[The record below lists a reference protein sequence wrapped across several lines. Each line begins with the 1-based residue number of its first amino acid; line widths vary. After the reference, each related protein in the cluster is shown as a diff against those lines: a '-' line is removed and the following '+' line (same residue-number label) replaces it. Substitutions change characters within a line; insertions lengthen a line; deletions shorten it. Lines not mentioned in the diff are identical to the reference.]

1 LIEAARQGLS
11 TSSKIRTALNGSK
24 TQIDRA
30 LGHVESLV
38 VDVEI
43 ALQGLEAEIAG

>member
-1 LIEAARQGLS
+1 LIEAARQGLA

-38 VDVEI
+38 LEVES
-43 ALQGLEAEIAG
+43 ALQGIEGELAA